1 MLKLHALIVSESFK
15 NMVMRALDNQLK
27 VELGAQALEF
37 FQNFIKCTWLAASK
51 LDAVSFA
58 ELVDIAEV
66 RKKNE
71 L

>member
-37 FQNFIKCTWLAASK
+37 FQNFIQCAWLDASK
-51 LDAVSFA
+51 LDAESFA